1 MVWPPA
7 ALPVTHVDTSETV
20 LAATDNA
27 QAQAINDLVAHVV
40 ALEAASLSPIVAYS
54 YLARG
59 ECTTQQNTN
68 TTVIDV
74 PGCSIAFT
82 VGARPV
88 WVRGRL
94 PLIFSSQADNTLSGS
109 ITDVANA
116 IKDQDFFTSTSVG
129 ALGNFGSIILEEW
142 LTVPGVYTRK
152 LRFSGTNATANSA
165 VLNYLAASKA
175 SIVALQV

>member
-40 ALEAASLSPIVAYS
+40 ALEAASLSPVVAYS

-59 ECTTQQNTN
+59 ESFAALNTN
-68 TTVIDV
+68 NVVVDV
-74 PGCSIAFT
+74 PGCTITFT
-82 VGARPV
+82 VGSRPV
-88 WVRGRL
+88 IVRGHM
-94 PLIFSSQADNTLSGS
+94 PLLTSSQADNTLIGS
-109 ITDVANA
+109 ISDAANA
-116 IKDQDFFTSTSVG
+116 TKDLNYFTATSIG
-129 ALGNFGSIILEEW
+129 AIGNFGSIELEEW
-142 LTVPGVYTRK
+142 ITVPGVYTRK

-165 VLNYLAASKA
+165 ALNYLASGRVG
-175 SIVALQV
+175 IVALQV